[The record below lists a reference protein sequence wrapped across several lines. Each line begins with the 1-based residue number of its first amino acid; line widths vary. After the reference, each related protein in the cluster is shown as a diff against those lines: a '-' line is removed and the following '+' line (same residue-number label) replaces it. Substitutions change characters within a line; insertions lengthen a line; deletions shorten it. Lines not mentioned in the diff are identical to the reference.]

1 MTSEPQPGDTW
12 VATVSQALPGLI
24 VAIAAG
30 AVPIG
35 MAIVGFL
42 WQQTVSLAKMNET
55 LTLVCRQLDEKK
67 AVDREQDRRLIELEK
82 NVAMIKQ

>member
-1 MTSEPQPGDTW
+1 MTTEPEQSDAW
-12 VATVSQALPGLI
+12 IATVGRALPALI
-24 VAIAAG
+24 AAIAAG

-35 MAIVGFL
+35 IAIVGFL

-55 LTLVCRQLDEKK
+55 LTLVCKQLEEKK

-82 NVAMIKQ
+82 NVLMIRQ